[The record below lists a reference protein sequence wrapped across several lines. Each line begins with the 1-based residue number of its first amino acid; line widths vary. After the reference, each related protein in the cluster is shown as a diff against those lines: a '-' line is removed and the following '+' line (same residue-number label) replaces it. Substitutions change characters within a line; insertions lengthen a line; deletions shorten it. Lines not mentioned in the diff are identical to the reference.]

1 MERSVN
7 QHLLAWRNAL
17 AVALTS
23 MLLVGCFS
31 LGRSNSEEA
40 QRAAELEA
48 FYRKW
53 NHVSYQYGGSG
64 QSGMD
69 CSALTQQAYR
79 DLYGLRLPRTTED
92 QARVGKRVSKR
103 RLQAGDLVFFK
114 TGWSTR
120 HVGVYIGDGMFVHSS
135 ASSGVVKSSLKTAY
149 WKDRYWKSRRVLD

>member
-1 MERSVN
+1 MGRQVYRYFS
-7 QHLLAWRNAL
+7 AWRSGL
-17 AVALTS
+17 TVTLMAV
-23 MLLVGCFS
+23 MLVGCFS
-31 LGRSNSEEA
+31 MGRSNDEA

-53 NHVSYQYGGSG
+53 SHVSYQYGGSG
-64 QSGMD
+64 QGGMD

-92 QARVGKRVSKR
+92 QAKVGKRVSKR
-103 RLQAGDLVFFK
+103 RLRAGDLVFFK

-135 ASSGVVKSSLKTAY
+135 ASSGVVKSSLATEY
-149 WKDRYWKSRRVLD
+149 WKDRYWRSRRILD